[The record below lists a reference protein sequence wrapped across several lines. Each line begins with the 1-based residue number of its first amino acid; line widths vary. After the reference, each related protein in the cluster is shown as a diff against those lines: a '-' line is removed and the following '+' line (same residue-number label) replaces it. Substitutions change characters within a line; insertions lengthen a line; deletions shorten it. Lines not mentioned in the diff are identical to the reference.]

1 MKQTVLGR
9 VEINLKRQL
18 GQGVIPYLL
27 CDSELKNA
35 YLDVELLAASKQRTD
50 YLQGS

>member
-18 GQGVIPYLL
+18 GQGILPYLL
-27 CDSELKNA
+27 CDSEITNA
-35 YLDVELLAASKQRTD
+35 YLDVELLTASQQRID
-50 YLQGS
+50 SLQSS